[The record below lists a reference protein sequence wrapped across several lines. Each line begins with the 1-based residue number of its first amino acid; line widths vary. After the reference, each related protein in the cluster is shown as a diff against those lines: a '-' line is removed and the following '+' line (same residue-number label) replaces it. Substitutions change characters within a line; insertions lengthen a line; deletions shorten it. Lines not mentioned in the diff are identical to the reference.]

1 MQVEGGVMVVLGLL
15 YCDTQYKNRVYYY
28 MPHYSELNENNT
40 VLRVI
45 RSDTKEWCETSLGGT
60 WVRTY
65 YDTEGKNYAGVE
77 FTYHQDKENFSA
89 PQPYPSWTLD
99 DKCIWQPP
107 TPRPIGDNLYNWN
120 EETQSWDEIEV

>member
-1 MQVEGGVMVVLGLL
+1 
-15 YCDTQYKNRVYYY
+15 
-28 MPHYSELNENNT
+28 MPHYAELNETDT

-65 YDTEGKNYAGVE
+65 YDTEGKNYAGIG
-77 FTYHQDKENFSA
+77 FTYHPEKENFSS

-99 DKCIWQPP
+99 DQCIWQPP
-107 TPRPIGDNLYNWN
+107 TPRPIGDKLYIWN
-120 EETQSWDEIEV
+120 EETQSWDETEA